1 MTYEDNTAK
10 LMIAGAYPEDDG
22 EYVCS
27 ATNSLGTARCSCHL
41 YVQGKMCSVLKVG
54 AVCGYWTFDT
64 SAPFL
69 KMMVEVIILCYM
81 ALKKPIL

>member
-1 MTYEDNTAK
+1 
-10 LMIAGAYPEDDG
+10 MIAGAYPEDDG

-54 AVCGYWTFDT
+54 AVCGYWTFDL
-64 SAPFL
+64 SCNDS
-69 KMMVEVIILCYM
+69 IYR
-81 ALKKPIL
+81 PI